1 MEGQRVGPYLLR
13 RRIGAGGM
21 GEVWEGWDERL
32 RRPVAIKRLDRDGD
46 PVSRERLL
54 REARTVAALS
64 HPGIVAIHDIV
75 EEPDRV
81 SLVLE
86 LVEGETVRR
95 IVEHAGPLP
104 ADQVIGLGLQVAS
117 ALAAAHE
124 RGIIHRDLKSDN
136 VMRTPDGRIRV
147 LDFGIAR
154 READPDGTLAPD
166 GRIVGT
172 LRAMSP
178 EQALGR
184 GLDPRSDLFSLGVLL
199 YEVATSV
206 SPFRGDGPADTLQ
219 RLCTRRPPPAGQL
232 APALPRELSDLID
245 RLLEKD
251 RAHRPRDA
259 RTVVDALRAVSDV
272 SGARPEPPLEGAGG
286 EPTIFGAAAPAP
298 PLPRASTVS
307 FAPVSRRRALLT
319 TGALGLIALA
329 AVALFQTALLP
340 GRSAPLRVAVPR
352 PVVIGATADPLTD
365 TAVRL
370 AVLRALADAPDVDV
384 VPFDET
390 DAADLP
396 PARLAA
402 AVAADEVV
410 TTRVECRGLLCQA
423 QIERRRPHEVV
434 AALGFQIPADQL
446 LLLTDGIE
454 ERARQIYGLTASSPP
469 EISAEDQRHYFELRR
484 AFDGSRGG
492 PAAREIRE
500 RLGEIRGRAP
510 GFVELYLF
518 EARVGRY
525 VWSESRDAADLER
538 VTTLLAA
545 ARRLAPA
552 SPLPDLAEADLWI
565 DAGRLDDAERALAA
579 LARDRPE
586 APALLLLQA
595 RAAERQGNAE
605 EALLRMRRAV
615 ALRPSWQY
623 RLNLARLL
631 FHQGLSAEART
642 QIENV
647 LAQVPDQSRARALLG
662 QVEMVSGDPA
672 RAVALFTRLAA
683 EAPRVAHWSNLGL
696 AELLLGRY
704 GEAAASYRRAADMAP
719 DNAAVLLNLADAE
732 ALLGHGAAAETLYL
746 RVLDLTA
753 GAEPEDW
760 QTLATRG
767 QAMAHLGRSREAVL
781 AIQEALRRAPD
792 EPQAA
797 YTAALVYSVVGDR
810 TSALANAERALRGGL
825 QSRWFRLP
833 WFAALA
839 NDLPLQEASGGSSG
853 PS

>member
-1 MEGQRVGPYLLR
+1 MDGQRVGPYLLR
-13 RRIGAGGM
+13 HRIGAGGM

-81 SLVLE
+81 SLILE
-86 LVEGETVRR
+86 LVEGETIRR
-95 IVEHAGPLP
+95 IVERAGPLA
-104 ADQVIGLGLQVAS
+104 ADQVIDLGLQVAS

-124 RGIIHRDLKSDN
+124 RGIIHRDLKSEN

-154 READPDGTLAPD
+154 RDADPDGTIAPD
-166 GRIVGT
+166 GRIAGT

-184 GLDPRSDLFSLGVLL
+184 PLDPRSDLFSLGVLL
-199 YEVATSV
+199 YEAATGV

-219 RLCTRRPPPAGQL
+219 RLCTRRPPPARQL
-232 APALPRELSDLID
+232 APSLPPELSNLID
-245 RLLEKD
+245 RLLEKE

-259 RTVVDALRAVSDV
+259 QAVADALRPP
-272 SGARPEPPLEGAGG
+272 SGTWPEPLPQAVTG
-286 EPTIFGAAAPAP
+286 EPTILPGALAPA
-298 PLPRASTVS
+298 LPVSGTGS
-307 FAPVSRRRALLT
+307 FAPVRRRRALLAV
-319 TGALGLIALA
+319 GALGGAALA
-329 AVALFQTALLP
+329 AVLLFRAGFLP
-340 GRSAPLRVAVPR
+340 DKSGPLRIAVPR

-423 QIERRRPHEVV
+423 QIERRRPREVV

-469 EISAEDQRHYFELRR
+469 EISAEDQRLYFGLRR

-510 GFVELYLF
+510 GFVEIYLF

-538 VTTLLAA
+538 VITLLAA

-552 SPLPDLAEADLWI
+552 SPLPGLAEADLWI

-586 APALLLLQA
+586 DPAVLLLQA

-623 RLNLARLL
+623 RLNLARLA
-631 FHQGLSAEART
+631 FHQGLSTETRA
-642 QIENV
+642 QIDNV
-647 LAQVPDQSRARALLG
+647 LALVPDQPRARALLG

-672 RAVALFTRLAA
+672 RAVTLFTRLTA

-704 GEAAASYRRAADMAP
+704 GEAATSYRRAAEMAP
-719 DNAAVLLNLADAE
+719 DNAGVLLNQADAE

-767 QAMAHLGRSREAVL
+767 QALAHLGRPREAVI

-797 YTAALVYSVVGDR
+797 YTAALVYAVVGDR
-810 TSALANAERALRGGL
+810 TSALANAERALRRGL
-825 QSRWFRLP
+825 QPRWFRLP
-833 WFAALA
+833 WFAPFAD
-839 NDLPLQEASGGSSG
+839 DLPLQDPGGGGSPG

>member
-1 MEGQRVGPYLLR
+1 
-13 RRIGAGGM
+13 M

-64 HPGIVAIHDIV
+64 HPGIVVIHDIV

-86 LVEGETVRR
+86 LVDGETLRG
-95 IVEHAGPLP
+95 IVERAGPLP
-104 ADQVIGLGLQVAS
+104 ADQVIDLGLRVAS

-124 RGIIHRDLKSDN
+124 RGIIHRDLKSEN

-154 READPDGTLAPD
+154 RDADPDGTLAPE
-166 GRIVGT
+166 GRIAGT

-184 GLDPRSDLFSLGVLL
+184 ALDPRSDLFSLGVLL
-199 YEVATSV
+199 YETATGV

-219 RLCTRRPPPAGQL
+219 RLCTRRPPPARQL
-232 APALPRELSDLID
+232 APSLPPELSNLID
-245 RLLEKD
+245 RLLEKE

-259 RTVVDALRAVSDV
+259 QAVADALHAL
-272 SGARPEPPLEGAGG
+272 SGARPQPLPQALPG
-286 EPTIFGAAAPAP
+286 EPTILPGTLAPAP
-298 PLPRASTVS
+298 PVSGTGS
-307 FAPVSRRRALLT
+307 FAPVSRRRALLAAGVLG
-319 TGALGLIALA
+319 GAALA
-329 AVALFQTALLP
+329 AVLLFRGGLLS
-340 GRSAPLRVAVPR
+340 GKSAPLRIAVPR

-423 QIERRRPHEVV
+423 QIERRRPREVV

-469 EISAEDQRHYFELRR
+469 EISAEDQRHYFELRHS
-484 AFDGSRGG
+484 FDGSRGG

-500 RLGEIRGRAP
+500 RLGEIRGRAT
-510 GFVELYLF
+510 GFVEIYLF

-538 VTTLLAA
+538 VITLLST

-552 SPLPDLAEADLWI
+552 SPLPGLAEADLWI

-586 APALLLLQA
+586 DPAVLLLQA

-605 EALLRMRRAV
+605 AALLRMRRAV

-623 RLNLARLL
+623 RLNLARLA
-631 FHQGLSAEART
+631 FHQGLSTEARA
-642 QIENV
+642 QIDNV
-647 LAQVPDQSRARALLG
+647 LALVPDQPRARALLG

-696 AELLLGRY
+696 AQLLLGRY
-704 GEAAASYRRAADMAP
+704 GEAAAAYQRAAEMAP
-719 DNAAVLLNLADAE
+719 DNAGVLLNQADAE
-732 ALLGHGAAAETLYL
+732 ALLGHGATAEALYL

-767 QAMAHLGRSREAVL
+767 QALAHLGRPREAVL

-797 YTAALVYSVVGDR
+797 YTAALVYAVVGDR

-825 QSRWFRLP
+825 QPRWFRLP
-833 WFAALA
+833 WFAPLA
-839 NDLPLQEASGGSSG
+839 DELPLQDPGGGGSPG

>member
-81 SLVLE
+81 SLILE
-86 LVEGETVRR
+86 LVEGETLRG
-95 IVEHAGPLP
+95 IVERAGPLP
-104 ADQVIGLGLQVAS
+104 ADRVIDLGLQVAS

-124 RGIIHRDLKSDN
+124 RGIIHRDLKSEN

-154 READPDGTLAPD
+154 RDADPDGTIAPE

-178 EQALGR
+178 EQAMGR
-184 GLDPRSDLFSLGVLL
+184 SLDPRSDLFSLGVLL
-199 YEVATSV
+199 YEVATGV
-206 SPFRGDGPADTLQ
+206 TPFRGDGPADTLQ
-219 RLCTRRPPPAGQL
+219 RLCTRRPPPAWQL
-232 APALPRELSDLID
+232 APSLPPEISSLID
-245 RLLEKD
+245 WLLEKE

-259 RTVVDALRAVSDV
+259 QAVADELRAL
-272 SGARPEPPLEGAGG
+272 SGTRPEPLPQAGSG
-286 EPTIFGAAAPAP
+286 ESTILPETLVPAP
-298 PLPRASTVS
+298 TVSATGS
-307 FAPVSRRRALLT
+307 FAPVSRLRALLT
-319 TGALGLIALA
+319 AGALGGIVLA
-329 AVALFQTALLP
+329 AVLLFRGGLLP
-340 GRSAPLRVAVPR
+340 GKSAPLRIAVPR

-370 AVLRALADAPDVDV
+370 AVLHALADAPDIDV

-410 TTRVECRGLLCQA
+410 TTRIECRGLLCQA
-423 QIERRRPHEVV
+423 QIERRKPREVV

-446 LLLTDGIE
+446 LLLTDGVE

-469 EISAEDQRHYFELRR
+469 EISAEDQRLYFELRR

-510 GFVELYLF
+510 GFVEIYLF

-538 VTTLLAA
+538 VITLLAV

-552 SPLPDLAEADLWI
+552 SPLPGLAEADLWI

-586 APALLLLQA
+586 DPAVLLLQA

-623 RLNLARLL
+623 RLNLARLA
-631 FHQGLSAEART
+631 FHQGLSAEARA
-642 QIENV
+642 QIDNV
-647 LAQVPDQSRARALLG
+647 LALVPDQPRARALLG

-683 EAPRVAHWSNLGL
+683 EAPRVVHWSSLGL
-696 AELLLGRY
+696 AQLLLGRY
-704 GEAAASYRRAADMAP
+704 GEAATSFRRAAEMAP
-719 DNAAVLLNLADAE
+719 DNAGVLLNQADAE
-732 ALLGHGAAAETLYL
+732 ALLGHRPVAETLYL

-767 QAMAHLGRSREAVL
+767 QALAHLGRPREAVL
-781 AIQEALRRAPD
+781 AIQEVLRRAPD

-797 YTAALVYSVVGDR
+797 YAAALVYTVVGDR
-810 TSALANAERALRGGL
+810 TSALANAERALRGGH
-825 QSRWFRLP
+825 QPRWFRLP
-833 WFAALA
+833 WFAPIAD
-839 NDLPLQEASGGSSG
+839 DLPLQDPGGGS
-853 PS
+853 PSPS